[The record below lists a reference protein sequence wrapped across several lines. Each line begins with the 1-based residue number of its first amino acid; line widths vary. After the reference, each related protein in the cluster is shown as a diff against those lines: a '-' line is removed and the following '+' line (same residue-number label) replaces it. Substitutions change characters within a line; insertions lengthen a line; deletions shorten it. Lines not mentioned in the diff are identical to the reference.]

1 VISRGEIVEQGTH
14 SDLVASG
21 GVYKGLVEAQR
32 ITTDI
37 TDVTDGKIEEVEEA
51 INEVVKVKSADSAD
65 IPLGLSR
72 TKTGRSAASI
82 EMEKGKEFTEAGVV
96 EETQYS
102 NYQLIRRVCHFPRFR
117 FYLSLLGR
125 C

>member
-1 VISRGEIVEQGTH
+1 MISRGEIVEQGTH

-37 TDVTDGKIEEVEEA
+37 TDATDGKLEEVEEA

-65 IPLGLSR
+65 VPLGLSR

-82 EMEKGKEFTEAGVV
+82 EMEKGKEFTEAGIV
-96 EETQYS
+96 EQTQYS
-102 NYQLIRRVCHFPRFR
+102 NYQLIRRVCSLSCFR
-117 FYLSLLGR
+117 F
-125 C
+125 